1 MSDRRL
7 LAWLTLTVA
16 GFWATGQKAAHA
28 RGNYNSVRQRVASG
42 AAAQQFDPLTKLS
55 SSFPQSI
62 ALKQNGHLLE
72 FCPDNTC
79 HGFVSSSDV
88 PVAVLK
94 DFAFLYI
101 YFFSGYTYLP
111 EWRIHPEAKRVAQR
125 ILAKPEYRKCKDES
139 DLQSARCVLLD
150 LARNHRIKLIFV
162 RYDEHQ
168 RNVVPEDITKEL
180 SKTPPPSH

>member
-1 MSDRRL
+1 MNNRRICICFFLL
-7 LAWLTLTVA
+7 LAGSCAVDHA
-16 GFWATGQKAAHA
+16 SAIGRGF
-28 RGNYNSVRQRVASG
+28 GNP
-42 AAAQQFDPLTKLS
+42 AQQYAGAGSAVHVSDPLASLS
-55 SSFPQSI
+55 STFPHSI

-79 HGFVSSSDV
+79 HGFVSSGSV

-94 DFAFLYI
+94 DFAYLYI
-101 YFFSGYTYLP
+101 YFFSEYAYLP
-111 EWRIHPEAKRVAQR
+111 DWRNHPEAKDTAQR
-125 ILAKPEYRKCKDES
+125 ILAKPGYRKCKAES

-150 LARNHRIKLIFV
+150 LARNGKIKLIFI

-180 SKTPPPSH
+180 SNIPDSPR